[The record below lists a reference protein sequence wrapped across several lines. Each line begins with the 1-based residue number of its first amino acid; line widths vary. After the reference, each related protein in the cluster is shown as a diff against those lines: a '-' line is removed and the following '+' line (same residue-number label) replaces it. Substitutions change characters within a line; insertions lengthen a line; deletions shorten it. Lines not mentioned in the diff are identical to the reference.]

1 MQLISKAPVLPLEMQ
16 FSSLSYFISTWV
28 RRRVTFICGRAGVC
42 ALGAVAAKN
51 SGDGHLLDHY
61 ISLFKEV
68 DEMVQYFKL
77 PGIFSLLA
85 LNSIYLFIFLFFFLV
100 FTSVVVSKKA
110 KKI

>member
-28 RRRVTFICGRAGVC
+28 RRRVTFICGKAGVC

-51 SGDGHLLDHY
+51 SGDGHLLDYY

-85 LNSIYLFIFLFFFLV
+85 LLNLFIYFSVFLFGIYKCGCF
-100 FTSVVVSKKA
+100 
-110 KKI
+110 